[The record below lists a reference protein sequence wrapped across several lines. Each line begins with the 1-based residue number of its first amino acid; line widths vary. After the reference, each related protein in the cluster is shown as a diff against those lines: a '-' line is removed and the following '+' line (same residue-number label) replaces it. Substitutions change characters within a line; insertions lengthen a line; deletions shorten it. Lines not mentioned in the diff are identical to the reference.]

1 MTILSQLVTYPRSL
15 EGPLHRHNPT
25 QPPWDFLF
33 SASRN
38 SLQSYELSRLSH
50 AANVRKEIAQLLD
63 IYLEESSNA
72 MLARVLMEEREHLAR
87 GQTVTGAGAGES
99 PAKAAHSVSDNF
111 LAEQGMPPPRVRSV
125 L

>member
-1 MTILSQLVTYPRSL
+1 MN
-15 EGPLHRHNPT
+15 RHSPT
-25 QPPWDFLF
+25 QPPWDFLL

-63 IYLEESSNA
+63 VYLEESSNA
-72 MLARVLMEEREHLAR
+72 MLARLLMELRERPLHAQESSS
-87 GQTVTGAGAGES
+87 AGE
-99 PAKAAHSVSDNF
+99 PRAKAAHSVSDNF
-111 LAEQGMPPPRVRSV
+111 LTDQGMPPPRIRSV